1 MTDSDWPASDG
12 SGFGRPLHQWV
23 WAAIDAEAASQRA
36 RQAFG
41 RALAA
46 GDALDVTFGDD
57 QEGVHLL
64 GNGWSSP
71 EPWGTWSSSHRA
83 EILLPAGAAG
93 RSIVIRGHVY
103 APTGKVRL
111 ECAIDGQVQRHVVD
125 ADVDVAIAL
134 ALPAEMGHGPDTVTL
149 DLPDAVSP
157 SSFGASSDG
166 RLLGFGISHLRIE

>member
-1 MTDSDWPASDG
+1 MTGRHPTGPG
-12 SGFGRPLHQWV
+12 SGALSISGYGRRSTPKRR
-23 WAAIDAEAASQRA
+23 ASEPAKRSVV
-36 RQAFG
+36 
-41 RALAA
+41 ALAA

-149 DLPDAVSP
+149 ELPDAVSP